1 MGKTIREI
9 SDEIGVSRQAIYR
22 KIKCKPLS
30 TSLQGKLSTVDNKLT
45 VSVDGEKLIKKA
57 FFKDEV
63 STTVN
68 QFTGE
73 TVNQFTAGDSE
84 VDSFSDEKK
93 EEKSDQSV
101 LYEILKAELE
111 EKNKQIERLQDEL
124 EKERQHSR
132 KQSEKIAVLADQAQK
147 LQLAQITPQLRHEST
162 VDNEKSH
169 QKKAETHTSAKP
181 QHRTI
186 WEKFLRK

>member
-84 VDSFSDEKK
+84 VDSFSDEKE

-101 LYEILKAELE
+101 LYEILKAELA

-147 LQLAQITPQLRHEST
+147 LQLAQITPQLRHEPT
-162 VDNEKSH
+162 ADFEKSH
-169 QKKAETHTSAKP
+169 SKKSENRTSEKS
-181 QHRTI
+181 QHKNF